1 MSKAQISAKKTNQLI
16 DTAIKSAG
24 STRKAIQEAA
34 IAILV
39 HALHHSD
46 YSGAGRLVQGLKDKG
61 VRRDALV
68 LYFQGYGG
76 LIVNEDKETQAD
88 KPFSGWFG
96 KEHIREHLEQAK
108 ATYWDSVKKEAD
120 PFENFD
126 LNVELAKLIKKAER
140 VTKKVVQGNFQG
152 KAAFTLDNSLLDQ
165 LNAIS
170 KLDNVNT
177 DQDAQ
182 VIDKLE
188 QLLSGNVEGD
198 NNEGGAQ
205 DTNAA

>member
-1 MSKAQISAKKTNQLI
+1 MSNAKDSAKKTNQLI
-16 DTAIKSAG
+16 SNAISSAG
-24 STRKAIQEAA
+24 TARRAIQDAA

-39 HALHHSD
+39 HAFHHSD

-68 LYFQGYGG
+68 LYFQGFGG
-76 LIVNEDKETQAD
+76 LIVNEDPETRDD

-96 KEHIREHLEQAK
+96 KEHIKEHLEQAK
-108 ATYWDSVKKEAD
+108 ATYWDTVKKEKD
-120 PFENFD
+120 PFEAFD

-140 VTKKVVQGNFQG
+140 VTKKVVKGDFQG
-152 KAAFTLDNSLLDQ
+152 KATFTIDNSLLEQ

-177 DQDAQ
+177 DAA

-188 QLLSGNVEGD
+188 QLLSGNAEGD
-198 NNEGGAQ
+198 NNEGGEQA
-205 DTNAA
+205 TNAA